1 MNSFSARTRA
11 GPLPAPEGQRVLGES
26 APALANAPL
35 PVAPTPPQVPDP
47 PLAGSLLPLADE
59 PLPPS
64 PPPQPFHRTADPR
77 PRPAHIHSLTMRSH
91 NINKQAP
98 EAFIHSDLHKAWDIS
113 FYQELTCSP
122 QLPFGWSPAAIQPKI
137 FSSILPSGDEG
148 ACIVLSQRVA
158 PYAFPIQSPCP
169 GALCLAELH
178 LPGLPRIL
186 LISIYAQPPRR
197 RELEPALN
205 KLFDKY
211 PHWVMGGDF
220 NAQLSH
226 LDTNGSTV
234 NRWHWLTSL
243 VQEKKAAADTFRTV
257 HRERLAFTRY
267 KSSLLTCDTRID
279 LLLFSSSVGS
289 LPSASLLEADIE
301 SADTSSDGHPIYC
314 TLRLPCTPQY
324 TPPCSHYT
332 IPQAHAGGTE
342 AVSRESS
349 TTRGMGCR
357 VPPNRRPAGR
367 LRQSCKLPCGPSS
380 PGLPQCYSPSHKAL

>member
-35 PVAPTPPQVPDP
+35 PVAPAPPQIPDP
-47 PLAGSLLPLADE
+47 PLAGSPHPLADV

-91 NINKQAP
+91 NINKKAP

-113 FYQELTCSP
+113 FYQELTRSP

-137 FSSILPSGDEG
+137 FSSILPSADEG
-148 ACIVLSQRVA
+148 ARIVLSQRVA

-186 LISIYAQPPRR
+186 LTSIYAQPPRR
-197 RELEPALN
+197 RELETALN

-234 NRWHWLTSL
+234 NRSHWLTSL
-243 VQEKKAAADTFRTV
+243 VQEKKGLQTPSVLCTGSAWLLPATKTPCTRVTLASICSFFPR
-257 HRERLAFTRY
+257 RLCLCRRPLFWRQT
-267 KSSLLTCDTRID
+267 SSRPT
-279 LLLFSSSVGS
+279 
-289 LPSASLLEADIE
+289 LPQTTTPFIAPFASLAHL
-301 SADTSSDGHPIYC
+301 STPP
-314 TLRLPCTPQY
+314 PCT
-324 TPPCSHYT
+324 HYT
-332 IPQAHAGGTE
+332 IPQAPAGGTE

-367 LRQSCKLPCGPSS
+367 PRQSCKLPCGPRG
-380 PGLPQCYSPSHKAL
+380 PGLPQCYSPSYKAL

>member
-11 GPLPAPEGQRVLGES
+11 DPLPAPEGQRVLDKS
-26 APALANAPL
+26 APALVKAP
-35 PVAPTPPQVPDP
+35 PPRASAPPKIPNP
-47 PLAGSLLPLADE
+47 PLAGSPLPLADV
-59 PLPPS
+59 PLSPS
-64 PPPQPFHRTADPR
+64 PPPQPFHRTAEPR

-91 NINKQAP
+91 TINKQAP

-113 FYQELTCSP
+113 FYQELTRSP

-197 RELEPALN
+197 CELETALN

-211 PHWVMGGDF
+211 PHRVMGGDF

-234 NRWHWLTSL
+234 NRWHWLTLL
-243 VQEKKAAADTFRTV
+243 VQEKKSGCR
-257 HRERLAFTRY
+257 
-267 KSSLLTCDTRID
+267 
-279 LLLFSSSVGS
+279 
-289 LPSASLLEADIE
+289 
-301 SADTSSDGHPIYC
+301 
-314 TLRLPCTPQY
+314 RLPHRAQRAPRFYPLQ
-324 TPPCSHYT
+324 
-332 IPQAHAGGTE
+332 
-342 AVSRESS
+342 
-349 TTRGMGCR
+349 
-357 VPPNRRPAGR
+357 
-367 LRQSCKLPCGPSS
+367 KLPAPV
-380 PGLPQCYSPSHKAL
+380 

>member
-1 MNSFSARTRA
+1 MQSLIWSKSAGVTGGRGTAGA
-11 GPLPAPEGQRVLGES
+11 GPGR
-26 APALANAPL
+26 
-35 PVAPTPPQVPDP
+35 D
-47 PLAGSLLPLADE
+47 LL
-59 PLPPS
+59 
-64 PPPQPFHRTADPR
+64 
-77 PRPAHIHSLTMRSH
+77 
-91 NINKQAP
+91 
-98 EAFIHSDLHKAWDIS
+98 
-113 FYQELTCSP
+113 
-122 QLPFGWSPAAIQPKI
+122 
-137 FSSILPSGDEG
+137 
-148 ACIVLSQRVA
+148 
-158 PYAFPIQSPCP
+158 
-169 GALCLAELH
+169 
-178 LPGLPRIL
+178 LPRIL

-197 RELEPALN
+197 RELETALN

-243 VQEKKAAADTFRTV
+243 VQEKKAAADTCRTV

-267 KSSLLTCDTRID
+267 KNSLLPCDTRID
-279 LLLFSSSVGS
+279 LLLFSSSVVS
-289 LPSASLLEADIE
+289 LPSASSLEADIE
-301 SADTSSDGHPIYC
+301 SADTSSDHHPIYC

-324 TPPCSHYT
+324 PPPPCTHYT

-367 LRQSCKLPCGPSS
+367 LCQSCKLPCGPSS
-380 PGLPQCYSPSHKAL
+380 PGLPQCYSPPYKAL

>member
-1 MNSFSARTRA
+1 
-11 GPLPAPEGQRVLGES
+11 
-26 APALANAPL
+26 
-35 PVAPTPPQVPDP
+35 
-47 PLAGSLLPLADE
+47 
-59 PLPPS
+59 
-64 PPPQPFHRTADPR
+64 
-77 PRPAHIHSLTMRSH
+77 MRSH

-98 EAFIHSDLHKAWDIS
+98 EAFIHSDLHKAWDIW
-113 FYQELTCSP
+113 FYQELTRSP

-148 ACIVLSQRVA
+148 ACIVLSQHVA
-158 PYAFPIQSPCP
+158 PYTFPIQSPCP

-197 RELEPALN
+197 RELETALN

-220 NAQLSH
+220 NAQLLH

-267 KSSLLTCDTRID
+267 KNSLLPCDTRID
-279 LLLFSSSVGS
+279 LLLFSSSVVS
-289 LPSASLLEADIE
+289 LSSASLLEADIE
-301 SADTSSDGHPIYC
+301 SADTSSDHHPIYC

-324 TPPCSHYT
+324 PPPLHPLHVS
-332 IPQAHAGGTE
+332 AGSRRRNRSSFTRVYNHSRHGLSGT
-342 AVSRESS
+342 AQPPSRRK
-349 TTRGMGCR
+349 T
-357 VPPNRRPAGR
+357 
-367 LRQSCKLPCGPSS
+367 S
-380 PGLPQCYSPSHKAL
+380 PVM